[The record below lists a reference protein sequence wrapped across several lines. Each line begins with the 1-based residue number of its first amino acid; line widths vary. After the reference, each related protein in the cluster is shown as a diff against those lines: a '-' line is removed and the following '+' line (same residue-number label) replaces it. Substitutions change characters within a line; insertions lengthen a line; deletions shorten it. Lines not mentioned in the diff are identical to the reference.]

1 MNMIEKTEKILKIG
15 YLDGIANILRKMYD
29 RKVFTSSGQVFYKYR
44 QIKVYLNNSARS
56 DGLG

>member
-1 MNMIEKTEKILKIG
+1 MNMIEGTEKIG

-29 RKVFTSSGQVFYKYR
+29 RKVFTASGQVFYKDR
-44 QIKVYLNNSARS
+44 HIKVYLNNSARS